1 MPLVN
6 YGVSGYFYKR
16 LECLHQKQ
24 LNSPPTHRLPRTW
37 DFAKHRISF
46 EEATTGFEDPLFIDF
61 FDPDYSQDEC
71 RYILLGYSDQMRL
84 LLISYT
90 KEE

>member
-1 MPLVN
+1 MGGEMKFEWDDN
-6 YGVSGYFYKR
+6 KA
-16 LECLHQKQ
+16 
-24 LNSPPTHRLPRTW
+24 RTN
-37 DFAKHRISF
+37 FAKHGISF